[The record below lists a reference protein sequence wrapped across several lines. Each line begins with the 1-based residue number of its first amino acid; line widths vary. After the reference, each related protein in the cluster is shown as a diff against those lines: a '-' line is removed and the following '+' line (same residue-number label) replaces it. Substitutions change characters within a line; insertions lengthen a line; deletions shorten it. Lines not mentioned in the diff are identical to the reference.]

1 MSDRFVLHADKEEV
15 EKLLDATTARDDYFD
30 PNYNISPGTLHPI
43 LLSEEGERQIQQ
55 AHWGLIPED
64 AEEETE
70 GREHYEI
77 RTDQM
82 EEVMDSGKWAA
93 PGRCVIPANGFYK
106 WKSSEKNA
114 TPFYI
119 RLLSNR
125 AMGLAGLYSVWKSPS
140 GRDVYSF
147 AMIQTE
153 ANALVQ
159 PVDDLMPVILR
170 RESFDAWLNKK
181 ADAVKS
187 LLQPFSLTEMA
198 VNRVTEEVNDLSN
211 NSPELIQPIPK

>member
-1 MSDRFVLHADKEEV
+1 MLHAEKEEV
-15 EKLLDATTARDDYFD
+15 EELLDASTARDDYFD
-30 PNYNISPGTLHPI
+30 PNFNISPGTLHPI
-43 LLSEEGERQIQQ
+43 LLSDAGERRIKQG
-55 AHWGLIPED
+55 HWGLIPKD

-70 GREHYEI
+70 GRDHYEI
-77 RTDQM
+77 RADRM
-82 EEVMDSGKWAA
+82 DEIMDSDKWEG
-93 PGRCVIPANGFYK
+93 PGHCVIPANGFYK

-125 AMGLAGLYSVWKSPS
+125 VMGLAGLYSVWESPS

-147 AMIQTE
+147 AMLQTE

-170 RESFDAWLNKK
+170 RESFSEWLNQKG
-181 ADAVKS
+181 DAAKS
-187 LLQPFSLTEMA
+187 LLKPFSLTEMA

-211 NSPELIQPIPK
+211 NSPDLIQPIPK